1 MKLNVVVIGSG
12 GREDALCWKLAQ
24 SPLLNKLF
32 ALPGNPGTMR
42 FAENIDLNITD
53 FNEITNFCIKNKID
67 LVVVGPEVPLVNGL
81 ADHLLNLRI
90 KVFGPTKSAA
100 EIEGSKV
107 FAKYLMKKYDIPTAS
122 YETFNWN
129 QGNEVIQYLQ
139 TVSYPTVIKVD
150 GLAAGKGVTIC
161 NDYDSACKL
170 IDQVFLGKLFGEA
183 GNKIVIEEFLTGE
196 EVSIFVLTDGEK
208 YILLNPAQD
217 YKKVYDGDR
226 GKNTGGM
233 GSYSFSS
240 ILDENKINEIKKSIV
255 EPTLIGLKSEGRKYS
270 GCLYCGLIET
280 EDSFKVIEFNCRFG
294 DPETQVVLQTLESDL
309 LQIMYEI
316 AFGELKSFDIVN
328 RGAAICLVLASDGYP
343 DAFEKGFE
351 IFDLDEVEKFPNV
364 RIFHAGTTIHG
375 NKLIT
380 NGGRVLSITA
390 YSMDKNYSE
399 LIEIVYKA
407 ADKVHFKNK
416 YFRTDIGI
424 RGISKFKFN
433 Q

>member
-53 FNEITNFCIKNKID
+53 FNEISNFCIKNIID

-81 ADHLLNLRI
+81 ADHLLSFGI

-122 YETFNWN
+122 YETFNVN
-129 QGNEVIQYLQ
+129 QRNEAIQYLQ
-139 TVSYPTVIKVD
+139 RVSYPTVIKVD

-161 NDYDSACKL
+161 NDYDSAQKI
-170 IDQVFLGKLFGEA
+170 IDKIFLGKLFGDA

-196 EVSIFVLTDGEK
+196 EVSVFVLTDGEK

-240 ILDENKINEIKKSIV
+240 ILDEDKIREIQKKIV
-255 EPTLIGLKSEGRKYS
+255 EPTLIGLKTEGRKFS

-280 EDSFKVIEFNCRFG
+280 VNGIKVIEFNCRFG
-294 DPETQVVLQTLESDL
+294 DPETQVVVQTLKSDL
-309 LQIMYEI
+309 LQIIYEI
-316 AFGELKSFDIVN
+316 ASGELKSFDIIN
-328 RGAAICLVLASDGYP
+328 RSAAICVVLTSDGYP
-343 DAFEKGFE
+343 DTFEKGFE
-351 IFDLDEVEKFPNV
+351 IFGLSEVEEIENIRV
-364 RIFHAGTTIHG
+364 FHAGTKFEDSI
-375 NKLIT
+375 LIT
-380 NGGRVLSITA
+380 NGGRVLNITA
-390 YSMDKNYSE
+390 SSQTKHFSE
-399 LIEIVYKA
+399 LVELVYNA
-407 ADKVHFKNK
+407 AEKIQFENK
-416 YFRTDIGI
+416 YFRSDIGKKGI
-424 RGISKFKFN
+424 REFKPE